1 MVLQKNCSFFLNEG
15 DVLKLGKM
23 IVSIK
28 EIVLHKDPEEY
39 TMMETKIVDNNFMTE
54 LAEVRSTC
62 SRISKKTGAPSC
74 RVCFDSHDSE
84 DDPLISPCNCS
95 GTLR

>member
-54 LAEVRSTC
+54 LAEVRS
-62 SRISKKTGAPSC
+62 SKYIIIKPVVEYQRKQELHHAEY
-74 RVCFDSHDSE
+74 V
-84 DDPLISPCNCS
+84 LIA
-95 GTLR
+95 TIVKMIL